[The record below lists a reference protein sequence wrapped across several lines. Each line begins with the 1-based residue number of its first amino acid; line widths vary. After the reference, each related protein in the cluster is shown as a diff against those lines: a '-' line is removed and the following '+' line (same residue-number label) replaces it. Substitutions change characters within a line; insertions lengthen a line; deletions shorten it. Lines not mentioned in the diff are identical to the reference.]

1 MLRKIPTSSIRKS
14 EKTSSINNYGD
25 SSHTLG
31 MTWFHSDDRRKEE
44 SFANRIYPL
53 IGHDVIQKGFALKN
67 LLPTACPCWA
77 QRSIFAKASKKVWN
91 FSLAYRP
98 RSEWQSN
105 VILNGTQWN
114 EESQTNSMGFLIF
127 IRNDKWVAASP
138 SMAGNVGE
146 EKCPPLSGCRERGR
160 RRK

>member
-77 QRSIFAKASKKVWN
+77 QRSISLQVSILYEIFHLRSRWHCCHSERSVSREKNLSQTESTIVIIANKKRIPRRLIASLGMTRGYRPWN
-91 FSLAYRP
+91 THHLNSEKSLA
-98 RSEWQSN
+98 
-105 VILNGTQWN
+105 
-114 EESQTNSMGFLIF
+114 
-127 IRNDKWVAASP
+127 
-138 SMAGNVGE
+138 
-146 EKCPPLSGCRERGR
+146 
-160 RRK
+160 

>member
-53 IGHDVIQKGFALKN
+53 MGHDVIQKGFALKN

-77 QRSIFAKASKKVWN
+77 QRSISLQVSILYEISHLRSRWHCCHSERSVSREKNLSQTESTIAIIANKKRIPRRLIASLGMTVKCH
-91 FSLAYRP
+91 
-98 RSEWQSN
+98 SEWN
-105 VILNGTQWN
+105 AV
-114 EESQTNSMGFLIF
+114 
-127 IRNDKWVAASP
+127 KWRIP
-138 SMAGNVGE
+138 N
-146 EKCPPLSGCRERGR
+146 K
-160 RRK
+160 

>member
-53 IGHDVIQKGFALKN
+53 MGHDVIQKGFALKN

-77 QRSIFAKASKKVWN
+77 QRSISLQVSILYEISHLRSRWHCCHSERSVSREKNLSQTESTIVIIANKKRIPRRLIASLGMTRGYRPWN
-91 FSLAYRP
+91 THHLNSEKSLA
-98 RSEWQSN
+98 
-105 VILNGTQWN
+105 
-114 EESQTNSMGFLIF
+114 
-127 IRNDKWVAASP
+127 
-138 SMAGNVGE
+138 
-146 EKCPPLSGCRERGR
+146 
-160 RRK
+160 